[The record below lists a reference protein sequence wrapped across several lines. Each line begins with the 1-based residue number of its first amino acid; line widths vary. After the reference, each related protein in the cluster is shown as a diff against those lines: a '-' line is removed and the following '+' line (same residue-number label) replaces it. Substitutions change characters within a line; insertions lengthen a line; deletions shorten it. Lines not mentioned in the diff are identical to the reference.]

1 MRNYM
6 NKAEF
11 ARHCGVSPP
20 SITRATEHKQIL
32 ISSNGLIDANA
43 PKNVAYMQ
51 HQIERKTRLARGRA
65 ETRPYAERSSEHRL
79 AFVARS
85 APEPDKL
92 PEKEPDESPEEDDD
106 LPPLP
111 PKRPPTKEEAAILE
125 AGKTEIDYA
134 IEKMRSTTAINKA
147 RLAEMV
153 RATVRRDFVD
163 RVISMIGT
171 AISDHL
177 ITMGDRL
184 SPDLAALAGSTEA
197 SVVRQIKHALD
208 LDVSAALHE
217 MQRVVAERYER
228 RLEE

>member
-6 NKAEF
+6 NKSEF
-11 ARHCGVSPP
+11 ARHCGITPT
-20 SITRATEHKQIL
+20 SITRGVKDKQIL
-32 ISSNGLIDANA
+32 ISPNGLIDANA

-51 HQIERKTRLARGRA
+51 HQVERKERLAIGRTESKPYSERIT
-65 ETRPYAERSSEHRL
+65 ETRARR
-79 AFVARS
+79 VAIPP
-85 APEPDKL
+85 ALELDG
-92 PEKEPDESPEEDDD
+92 DDD

-111 PKRPPTKEEAAILE
+111 PKKPLTPEEQALLE
-125 AGKTEIDYA
+125 AGMSEIDYA

-177 ITMGDRL
+177 ITLGDRL
-184 SPDLAALAGSTEA
+184 SPDLAAIAGSTEA
-197 SVVRQIKHALD
+197 SVIRRIKQTLD
-208 LDVSAALHE
+208 DDISAALHE
-217 MQRVVAERYER
+217 MQRVVAEKYER
-228 RLEE
+228 RLEV